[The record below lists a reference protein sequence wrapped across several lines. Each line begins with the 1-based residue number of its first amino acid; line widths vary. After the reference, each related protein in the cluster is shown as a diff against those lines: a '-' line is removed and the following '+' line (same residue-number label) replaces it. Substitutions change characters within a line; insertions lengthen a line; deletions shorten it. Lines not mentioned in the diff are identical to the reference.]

1 LKQSSFSEFRISF
14 TVLFLLFIAACRNK
28 IVDIP
33 LPSDKTGFSQPIA
46 KAIHF
51 TAAKKINWP
60 KGANPIK
67 PIIRKL
73 DISKLAAKLFDS
85 TESLPFS
92 QPPEEVPFS
101 MSKLS
106 DTVFNY
112 DGLPAKRF
120 QFESSILGQ
129 PKLIKTDHPH
139 LVSTGSGLIYELGGP
154 LAGAHV
160 TCLFID
166 KMNFLWIATQD
177 GLYRYDGENLELF
190 IPGSVAHTI
199 WTIVE
204 DHDNRLWMGT
214 ASNGINILDVKTGVL
229 KHLSIAQGLRSNVI
243 NRMLLDSAGRIWVTE
258 FGPGGVA
265 LGVDV
270 LDQDSMIV
278 KHIGWDEGLTTNA
291 ATGIAQD
298 NQNNIWIGNMGGGV
312 NIIDLKNRRIKY
324 LETHSGLNTNDV
336 TAVKVDKLNR
346 IWIAGNNGEM
356 NLIDVQRGTIKHF
369 YKDQGL
375 KTNMIWSLQDDNIG
389 GMMLGTFGN
398 NSSGNG
404 VEIID
409 PSGGMLKTISTA
421 SGIST
426 YNVEKI
432 VEDDLGQIWVATTAG
447 LNMFKRDG
455 NNFEHIGGSSII
467 SSLLEDSSGLIWICT
482 LQDGVEILD
491 RVTGLIKT
499 LTTLQ
504 GLGSNE
510 VTNIVGKDDKIYIV
524 NTEGLD
530 IINSTRDTLRH
541 LAKAQGL
548 TYRATDQILVDMQ
561 GRIWLGSGSYGFG
574 LDLLD
579 MRKGTMQ
586 HLGTDRGL
594 ISFPIS
600 DIKQDRQGMI
610 WVAFNNGA
618 LGVIDPVNGTIK
630 YLETTKELQFTS
642 TKILLSDTDD
652 NIWIGTSQGIYIIN
666 ANRDSLINLST
677 REGLINDDIN
687 SLDQYSGKVYAGTS
701 AGLSIITPASYSSQ
715 KIWQVTSYGTD
726 QGIRKLVK
734 TYASNFITNKGQ
746 FLWGDQGLTI
756 LNDLNKIKAAPS
768 VYITGMDLFN
778 EPQYFT
784 GKPWLH
790 VSEGDTL
797 WSPAKDTFYL
807 NGKLPSGNVHS
818 HLKNTRWKDVAGP
831 YNMPVYLDLPY
842 DNNYLQFHFAM
853 AHLGSQDTTEY
864 RYIMEGIDK
873 NWSESTNTFSQN
885 YLNLSPGDYIF
896 KVSSKSSNGQWATPA
911 AFSFTIMPPWWATWW
926 AWAIYAIL
934 FITGLWLFI
943 HFRSLSLKQKN
954 QVLEERVVQ
963 RTLALNQSM
972 EDLKATQAQLVQS
985 EKMASLGEL
994 TAGIAHEIQN
1004 PLNFVNNFS
1013 EVNRELIDE
1022 ASTANEASN
1031 QNEVKALLS
1040 ALKANEEKISHHGK
1054 RADSIVKGM
1063 LQHSR
1068 ASIGQKEQTDINA
1081 LADEYFR
1088 LSYHGLRAK
1097 DKLFNSTMQTDFDPT
1112 IGRINIIP
1120 QDIGRVLMN
1129 LYNNAFYTV
1138 TVKKKQQPVGY
1149 EPNVSV
1155 STRRIGDR
1163 AEIRV
1168 KDNGAGVSQKVI
1180 DKIFQPFFTTKP
1192 AGQGTGLG
1200 LSLSY
1205 DIIKAHGGELKV
1217 DSREGDG
1224 AEFIVQL
1231 PLG

>member
-1 LKQSSFSEFRISF
+1 LILRSLSKIRISF
-14 TVLFLLFIAACRNK
+14 TVSFFLFIVACRNK

-33 LPSDKTGFSQPIA
+33 LPSDKTGFSQPIS

-51 TAAKKINWP
+51 TVAKKINWP
-60 KGANPIK
+60 KGTNPIK

-92 QPPEEVPFS
+92 QPPEELPFS

-112 DGLPAKRF
+112 GGLPAKRF
-120 QFESSILGQ
+120 QFESFILEK
-129 PKLIKTDHPH
+129 PKLFKTDRLH
-139 LVSTGSGLIYELGGP
+139 LVSTGSGLIYEFGGT

-160 TCLFID
+160 TCLFVD
-166 KMNFLWIATQD
+166 KMNFLWIATLD

-190 IPGSVAHTI
+190 IPGSVANTI

-214 ASNGINILDVKTGVL
+214 ASNGINILDIKTGVL

-243 NRMLLDSAGRIWVTE
+243 NRMLIDSAGRIWVTE

-270 LDQDSMIV
+270 IDQDSMII
-278 KHIGWDEGLTTNA
+278 KHIGPAEGLSSNA
-291 ATGIAQD
+291 TTGIAQD
-298 NQNNIWIGNMGGGV
+298 NQNNIWIGNMGEGV

-324 LETHSGLNTNDV
+324 LSTVSGLNTNVV
-336 TAVKVDKLNR
+336 TSVKVDKLNR
-346 IWIAGNNGEM
+346 IWIAGYHGEM
-356 NLIDVQRGTIKHF
+356 NLIDVQRGTIRRF
-369 YKDQGL
+369 YKQQGL
-375 KTNMIWSLQDDNIG
+375 KRNGVWSLQDDNKG
-389 GMMLGTFGN
+389 EMMLGTFGN
-398 NSSGNG
+398 NSPGNG

-426 YNVEKI
+426 YNVERI
-432 VEDDLGQIWVATTAG
+432 ALDSLGQIWVATTGG
-447 LNMFKRDG
+447 LNMFNKNG
-455 NNFEHIGGSSII
+455 NNFEHIGKSEITSV
-467 SSLLEDSSGLIWICT
+467 LEDSADMIWICT
-482 LQDGVEILD
+482 SRDGIEILD
-491 RVTGLIKT
+491 RATGLIKS

-504 GLGSNE
+504 GLGSNDLQ
-510 VTNIVGKDDKIYIV
+510 NIVGKDDKIFIASSG
-524 NTEGLD
+524 GLD

-541 LAKAQGL
+541 LAKAEGL
-548 TYRATDQILVDMQ
+548 TYDATDEIMVDNQGILWIAF
-561 GRIWLGSGSYGFG
+561 GNSGPG

-586 HLGTDRGL
+586 HLGTDQGL
-594 ISFPIS
+594 IPIGIS
-600 DIKQDRQGMI
+600 DIKQDRQEMI
-610 WVAFNNGA
+610 WVAFNNGDV
-618 LGVIDPVNGTIK
+618 GVIDPVNGTIK
-630 YLETTKELQFTS
+630 YLETAKKLQFAS

-652 NIWIGTSQGIYIIN
+652 NIWIGTSHGIYIIN

-687 SLDQYSGKVYAGTS
+687 SLDQYSEKVYAGTS
-701 AGLSIITPASYSSQ
+701 AGLSIITPASFSSQ
-715 KIWQVTSYGTD
+715 KIWQVTSYGKD

-756 LNDLNKIKAAPS
+756 LNDLNKIKAVPS

-784 GKPWLH
+784 GKPWLQ
-790 VSEGDTL
+790 VSEEDTL

-807 NGKLPSGNVHS
+807 NGKLPFGNVHS
-818 HLKNTRWKDVAGP
+818 HLKNAQWEDVTGP
-831 YNMPVYLDLPY
+831 YNMPVHLHLPY
-842 DNNYLQFHFAM
+842 DNNYLQFHFTL
-853 AHLGSQDTTEY
+853 AHLGSQDTTKY
-864 RYIMEGIDK
+864 RYILEGIDK
-873 NWSESTNTFSQN
+873 DWSESNNNTFSQN

-896 KVSSKSSNGQWATPA
+896 KVTGKSGNGQWATLA
-911 AFSFTIMPPWWATWW
+911 AFSFTILPPWWATWW

-954 QVLEERVVQ
+954 RSLEERVVQ
-963 RTLALNQSM
+963 RTLALNQSL

-1022 ASTANEASN
+1022 ASMANEASN

-1081 LADEYFR
+1081 LSDEYFR

-1129 LYNNAFYTV
+1129 LYNNAFYAV

-1217 DSREGDG
+1217 DSREGEG
-1224 AEFIVQL
+1224 AEFIVQI
-1231 PLG
+1231 PDG